1 MGLIILGI
9 IIGFVS
15 GWLMLRALINLRMR
29 NVLDSI
35 ANSPLPKPEIKVVD
49 IDLIKIKDRVYAYDR
64 KDNSFLGY
72 GNSKD
77 EMVEYLR
84 KKYPNTSFMA
94 KPANVKEVDFNEN
107 TTE

>member
-1 MGLIILGI
+1 MIILTI
-9 IIGFVS
+9 VLGFIL
-15 GWLMLRALINLRMR
+15 GWFTLRLLINYKMMRM
-29 NVLDSI
+29 LDNI

-72 GNSKD
+72 GNSKE

-84 KKYPNTSFMA
+84 KKHPNTSFMA
-94 KPANVKEVDFNEN
+94 KPANVKEVDFND
-107 TTE
+107 TV

>member
-9 IIGFVS
+9 IIGFAS

-35 ANSPLPKPEIKVVD
+35 ANSPLPQQEPKVVD
-49 IDLIKIKDRVYAYDR
+49 IDLIKIKGRVYAYDR

-72 GNSKD
+72 GNTKD

-94 KPANVKEVDFNEN
+94 KPTNVKEVDFND
-107 TTE
+107 TV

>member
-1 MGLIILGI
+1 MGLIILGV

-15 GWLMLRALINLRMR
+15 GWIMLRALINIRMR
-29 NVLDSI
+29 GMLDSI
-35 ANSPLPKPEIKVVD
+35 ANSPLPQQEPKIVD
-49 IDLIKIKDRVYAYDR
+49 IDLIKIKGRVYAYDR

-72 GNSKD
+72 GNTKD

-94 KPANVKEVDFNEN
+94 KPTNVKEVDFNDPV
-107 TTE
+107 

>member
-1 MGLIILGI
+1 MIILTI
-9 IIGFVS
+9 VLGFIL
-15 GWLMLRALINLRMR
+15 GWFTLRLLINYKMMRM
-29 NVLDSI
+29 LDNI
-35 ANSPLPKPEIKVVD
+35 ANSPLPKPETKVVD

-84 KKYPNTSFMA
+84 KKHPNTSFMA
-94 KPANVKEVDFNEN
+94 KPANVKEVDFNDPV
-107 TTE
+107 

>member
-1 MGLIILGI
+1 MIILTI
-9 IIGFVS
+9 VLGFIL
-15 GWLMLRALINLRMR
+15 GWFTLRLFINYKMMRMLDN
-29 NVLDSI
+29 I
-35 ANSPLPKPEIKVVD
+35 ANSPLPKSETKVVD

-84 KKYPNTSFMA
+84 KKHPNTSFMA
-94 KPANVKEVDFNEN
+94 KPTNVKEVDFNDPV
-107 TTE
+107 

>member
-9 IIGFVS
+9 IIGFAS
-15 GWLMLRALINLRMR
+15 GWFMLRVLINYKMKMMLG
-29 NVLDSI
+29 SI
-35 ANSPLPKPEIKVVD
+35 IDSPLPKPEIKVVD
-49 IDLIKIKDRVYAYDR
+49 IDLVKIKNRVYAYDR

-77 EMVEYLR
+77 EMIEYLR

-94 KPANVKEVDFNEN
+94 KPTNVKEVDFNDPI
-107 TTE
+107 